1 MNAAAPRQMPMGLG
15 IRVLVRLWLGYLRLR
30 IARLL
35 LWLLKM
41 LGL

>member
-1 MNAAAPRQMPMGLG
+1 MTAAAKRTMPIG
-15 IRVLVRLWLGYLRLR
+15 IWAQLLLRLWLASIRLR

-41 LGL
+41 LRL

>member
-1 MNAAAPRQMPMGLG
+1 MNAAAPRRMPMSLYA
-15 IRVLVRLWLGYLRLR
+15 RVLVRLWLGYLRLR

>member
-1 MNAAAPRQMPMGLG
+1 MNVAARRMPRLASGAQL
-15 IRVLVRLWLGYLRLR
+15 LLRLWLTSVRLR